1 MNAQRGAVWS
11 LIGAISVCAF
21 AKAAETYPNRPVRFI
36 VAQTAGGNADLVA
49 RSYGQRLSE
58 RLGQQFVVDNR
69 PGGGGVIATETV
81 VRAQPD
87 GYTLLLAPTSFGI
100 NPSLI
105 AKIPFDS
112 KRDLAPIS
120 LLGKSPNMLVVNPQ
134 LPARSVGE
142 LITLAKSR
150 PGKLHFSSS
159 GIASSNHLAGELF
172 KMIASVDIV
181 HIAYKGGPAAMVAV
195 VSGESEFSFASLPT
209 SIGLAKAGKLRAV
222 AVTSA
227 ARWPPLAEIP
237 TVAESGVPGF
247 ENAVWQAM
255 LAPAKTPLAILDVLS
270 KHAMEIARLPEFRS
284 RMMLEGSE
292 PQGTDAATLAR
303 FIDDEIEKWR
313 KVTKAAGL
321 KPQ

>member
-1 MNAQRGAVWS
+1 
-11 LIGAISVCAF
+11 
-21 AKAAETYPNRPVRFI
+21 VRFI

-58 RLGQQFVVDNR
+58 RLGQQFVIDNR
-69 PGGGGVIATETV
+69 PGAGGVIGAELV

-87 GYTLLLAPTSFGI
+87 GYTLLLAPTSYGI

-105 AKIPFDS
+105 AKIPFNS

-134 LPARSVGE
+134 IAVRTVSDLINMAR
-142 LITLAKSR
+142 AR
-150 PGKLHFSSS
+150 PGKMHFSSS

-172 KMIASVDIV
+172 KLMAGVDIV
-181 HIAYKGGPAAMVAV
+181 HVAYKGGPAAMVAV

-209 SIGLAKAGKLRAV
+209 SVGLAKAGKLRAV
-222 AVTSA
+222 AVTSST
-227 ARWPPLAEIP
+227 RWPPLPEIP
-237 TVAESGVPGF
+237 TIAESGVPGF
-247 ENAVWQAM
+247 ENSVWQAM
-255 LAPAKTPLAILDVLS
+255 LAPAKTPPPILDLLTRHV
-270 KHAMEIARLPEFRS
+270 MEVARVPEFRA
-284 RMMLEGSE
+284 RMMVEGSE
-292 PQGTDAATLAR
+292 PQGTDAKTLAR
-303 FIDDEIEKWR
+303 FIEDEIEKWH